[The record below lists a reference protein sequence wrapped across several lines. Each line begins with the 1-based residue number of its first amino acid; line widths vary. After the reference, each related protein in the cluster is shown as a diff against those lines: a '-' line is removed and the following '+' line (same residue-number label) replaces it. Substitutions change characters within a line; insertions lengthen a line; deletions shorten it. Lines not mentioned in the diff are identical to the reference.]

1 LGIPCLCQN
10 METYSNA
17 PDNLKFSSVE
27 EFESK
32 IERILNPKKKN
43 KYMQNVHKL
52 RQVGEQRILELDQ
65 NIGAHLEALN
75 TPCGSSERRYLREWN

>member
-1 LGIPCLCQN
+1 